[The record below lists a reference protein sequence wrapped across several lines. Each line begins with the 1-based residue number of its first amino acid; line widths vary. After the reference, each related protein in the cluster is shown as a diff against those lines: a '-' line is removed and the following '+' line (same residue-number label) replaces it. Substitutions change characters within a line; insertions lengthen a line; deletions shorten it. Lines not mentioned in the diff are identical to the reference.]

1 MIKYIISFCFILL
14 LYYDFFIMFGLFQQE
29 HYNVKKYLKHTLNY
43 YISNI
48 STIITLILFIP
59 TLLFNL
65 SGAWYYGVMI
75 LFLQLGVIN
84 FLKPLLVKLKFTKR
98 TFRVI
103 ITLSILLFIMLL
115 LFKGNILVYNTFLFA
130 VPLLILLIYYLLWP
144 LEELIKK
151 YYLHSA
157 KKKLQEASPITIGIT
172 GSYGKT
178 SVKNFVASLVDKAYI
193 SVKTPASYNTL
204 MGITKTINTSVNNL
218 TEVFISE
225 MGATK
230 KGEIKELTD
239 FVAPSI
245 AVITEI
251 GPQHLETFKSLSC
264 IQDTK
269 FEIVESPN
277 LKCLVLNI
285 DNKYIREYEKYIS
298 KEKIASGLK
307 IIKVS
312 TDNKNAD
319 LYMEHYDENTYKVYY
334 NGAFLMMLTIN
345 LLGRHNLMNI
355 LESVAVALYLKIDPK
370 DIKDAVEKIESV
382 PHRLSV
388 NYDGCYRII
397 DDAFNSNVKG
407 FKGALEVLRKETNFK
422 VIITPGIVDGGS
434 YLERINSSL
443 IIDLMNSCDLIL
455 LIKNE
460 ASKIIELGLKTADYH
475 RYLVFDSFK
484 EAYAYLKKTYPSTS
498 MTILIENDLPD
509 SFLRR

>member
-103 ITLSILLFIMLL
+103 ITLSILLFVMLL

-130 VPLLILLIYYLLWP
+130 VPLLILFMYYLLWP

-251 GPQHLETFKSLSC
+251 GPQHLESFKS
-264 IQDTK
+264 IEDIIKTK
-269 FEIVESPN
+269 FELADSVKQNNGTIFLNYDNEYIKNKELDMNKITYGVNDKNLDYNSYDLESSY
-277 LKCLVLNI
+277 K
-285 DNKYIREYEKYIS
+285 
-298 KEKIASGLK
+298 GLK
-307 IIKVS
+307 FKILDKEANEEKELKTKLI
-312 TDNKNAD
+312 
-319 LYMEHYDENTYKVYY
+319 
-334 NGAFLMMLTIN
+334 
-345 LLGRHNLMNI
+345 GRHNIVNI
-355 LESVAVALYLKIDPK
+355 TGAIAVADYLKVPMKKI
-370 DIKDAVEKIESV
+370 AVKVREIQNVK
-382 PHRLSV
+382 HRLELLPKG
-388 NYDGCYRII
+388 NITII
-397 DDAFNSNVKG
+397 DDSYNANPISSKSAVDTLG
-407 FKGALEVLRKETNFK
+407 EFKGIK
-422 VIITPGIVDGGS
+422 IIVTPG
-434 YLERINSSL
+434 L
-443 IIDLMNSCDLIL
+443 
-455 LIKNE
+455 
-460 ASKIIELGLKTADYH
+460 IELGKDQEKYNYEFGKYMADVCDYIFLVGTDNYEAMLKGIKEKNYDEQK
-475 RYLVFDSFK
+475 VFK
-484 EAYAYLKKTYPSTS
+484 VNLPQEAVSQIISWNLKKEVTV
-498 MTILIENDLPD
+498 LLENDLPD
-509 SFLRR
+509 NYNL

>member
-1 MIKYIISFCFILL
+1 MAFDSLINEVKTKKADFAAAGIS
-14 LYYDFFIMFGLFQQE
+14 YTPERDEEVDFSINYVTSKQVVL
-29 HYNVKKYLKHTLNY
+29 VKTD
-43 YISNI
+43 SNI
-48 STIITLILFIP
+48 ES
-59 TLLFNL
+59 
-65 SGAWYYGVMI
+65 
-75 LFLQLGVIN
+75 IN
-84 FLKPLLVKLKFTKR
+84 
-98 TFRVI
+98 
-103 ITLSILLFIMLL
+103 
-115 LFKGNILVYNTFLFA
+115 N
-130 VPLLILLIYYLLWP
+130 
-144 LEELIKK
+144 
-151 YYLHSA
+151 
-157 KKKLQEASPITIGIT
+157 
-172 GSYGKT
+172 
-178 SVKNFVASLVDKAYI
+178 
-193 SVKTPASYNTL
+193 
-204 MGITKTINTSVNNL
+204 
-218 TEVFISE
+218 
-225 MGATK
+225 
-230 KGEIKELTD
+230 
-239 FVAPSI
+239 
-245 AVITEI
+245 
-251 GPQHLETFKSLSC
+251 
-264 IQDTK
+264 
-269 FEIVESPN
+269 
-277 LKCLVLNI
+277 
-285 DNKYIREYEKYIS
+285 IS